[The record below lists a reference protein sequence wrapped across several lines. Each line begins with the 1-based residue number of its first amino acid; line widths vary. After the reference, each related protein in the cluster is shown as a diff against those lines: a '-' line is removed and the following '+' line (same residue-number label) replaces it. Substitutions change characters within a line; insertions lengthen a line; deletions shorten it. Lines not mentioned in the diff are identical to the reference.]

1 MSVSQITFA
10 SSFSYQLASQSSPK
24 FWQSADCALQRKR
37 KERSSIPSSSLATEH
52 QFPSPRYTSGHFM
65 EWRRAIICSRG
76 NREWGQM
83 SGCQAWGLDVLRWAL
98 IMHRVPT
105 RGQWDWQKANISFSA
120 ALFAYLHH
128 VLTKHHPH
136 ANANCAFTQVPN
148 WKQTFLFFEIFLGL
162 LMLLF
167 KTVCLKRKEPGSY
180 RCKWR
185 YI

>member
-24 FWQSADCALQRKR
+24 FWQSADCALQKKR

-65 EWRRAIICSRG
+65 EWRRAVICSRG

-105 RGQWDWQKANISFSA
+105 RGQTGKKPTSLSLLLSSLICIMCLQSTIHMQMPTVHSPKSQIENRPFSF
-120 ALFAYLHH
+120 LRYFWVFWCYYLR
-128 VLTKHHPH
+128 PY
-136 ANANCAFTQVPN
+136 A
-148 WKQTFLFFEIFLGL
+148 
-162 LMLLF
+162 
-167 KTVCLKRKEPGSY
+167 
-180 RCKWR
+180 
-185 YI
+185 